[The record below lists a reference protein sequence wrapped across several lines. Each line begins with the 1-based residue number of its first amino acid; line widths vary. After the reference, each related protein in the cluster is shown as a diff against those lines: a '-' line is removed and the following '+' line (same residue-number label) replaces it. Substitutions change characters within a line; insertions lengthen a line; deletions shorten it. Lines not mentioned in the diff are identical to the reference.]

1 MLYRQAARVMR
12 AVAVLIETSD
22 EAEIAYSS
30 YAINLLVNYLPAKY
44 PRYIKSLMFPP
55 FCIHAEC
62 RDTHP
67 HPYGFI
73 MRILPARTSS
83 LCVKVAI

>member
-12 AVAVLIETSD
+12 AVAVLIDASD
-22 EAEIAYSS
+22 EAEIACPP
-30 YAINLLVNYLPAKY
+30 YAITLLVNYLLAKY

-55 FCIHAEC
+55 FCILAEC

-67 HPYGFI
+67 HPYGFT

-83 LCVKVAI
+83 PCVKIAI